1 MRGHTPILKMR
12 LQRKRPSIVFMDDM
26 NNPIANDWHD
36 PGAGYGQKWEPDHA
50 TVQIEA
56 KDSIDRLDLR
66 FLSGCRVSITGT
78 TEQRAKAMFEA
89 CKRAG
94 AVTVAAA
101 HIIFTN
107 DYICKSGWTEI
118 YQKEAA

>member
-12 LQRKRPSIVFMDDM
+12 LQRKRPSIVFMGDM

>member
-1 MRGHTPILKMR
+1 MRGHTQILKMR
-12 LQRKRPSIVFMDDM
+12 LQRKRPSIVFMDDL
-26 NNPIANDWHD
+26 NNPIAKDWHD

-56 KDSIDRLDLR
+56 KDCIERLDLR
-66 FLSGCRVSITGT
+66 FLAGCCVSITGT

-94 AVTVAAA
+94 TATVAAA

-118 YQKEAA
+118 YRKEAA